1 MFFFR
6 LHLKH
11 FFLRMTL
18 QLVERTICLATLF
31 LALEVNKMIVTN
43 VLSVQ
48 IFSNVGKTTLC
59 HYLPNNTKNKK
70 QRFLIETESL
80 RLFSAVVKKTTL
92 CAAVWDCFQKV
103 GTKSDTPRSKDYMW
117 AGPGWADCFERRPAG
132 PIGGPFGRPWFNH
145 YCIYF
150 IFVHNLRRSKT
161 NSRVLSA
168 LKPIHGC

>member
-1 MFFFR
+1 MFIFFVLVTHDLHDEMFFFR

-18 QLVERTICLATLF
+18 QRVERKICLATLF

-103 GTKSDTPRSKDYMW
+103 GTKSDTPFFKCRDFTFLRKQ
-117 AGPGWADCFERRPAG
+117 AC
-132 PIGGPFGRPWFNH
+132 GGPQSGPE
-145 YCIYF
+145 CGP
-150 IFVHNLRRSKT
+150 L
-161 NSRVLSA
+161 VLLS
-168 LKPIHGC
+168 I